1 MSQPGTRGAPYVG
14 YQLRPVVVAPD
25 LRALHGPTHGSH
37 QLPRHLDSSAR
48 AYFDFAV
55 PADRKQAYQ
64 LVLLEAVDVTDYE
77 QWLQRTQLLELW
89 SELYLPR
96 AVRPPG
102 RARTLTWPGSAP
114 DRTSRSRSAVP
125 TAMTTGAYNVRIV
138 QAALCAAHA
147 AAHRP

>member
-25 LRALHGPTHGSH
+25 LGALHGPTHGIH

-55 PADRKQAYQ
+55 PGDRKEAYQ
-64 LVLLEAVDVTDYE
+64 LVLLEAADVADHE

-89 SELYLPR
+89 ADLYLPR
-96 AVRPPG
+96 AVRAAWQSAHPEL
-102 RARTLTWPGSAP
+102 ARIGAGPH
-114 DRTSRSRSAVP
+114 VP
-125 TAMTTGAYNVRIV
+125 
-138 QAALCAAHA
+138 Q
-147 AAHRP
+147 P